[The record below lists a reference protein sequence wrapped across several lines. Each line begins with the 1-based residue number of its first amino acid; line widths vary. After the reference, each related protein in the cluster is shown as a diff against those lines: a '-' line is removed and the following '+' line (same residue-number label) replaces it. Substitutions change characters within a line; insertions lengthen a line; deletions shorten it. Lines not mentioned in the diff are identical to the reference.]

1 MRSYR
6 YFEWTTAPGT
16 HPSGDQLLE
25 ALADSLTEDGD
36 ITRAIQTLMQRGMS
50 AADNKMQG
58 LREMLE
64 QLRKR
69 KQQQLDK
76 YDLNSLL
83 NDIRQQLDKI
93 LQHERQAVEERLQ
106 QAPSQAAEEP
116 THSSPQP
123 MDTMAGQR
131 QQLERRQEFLDN
143 LPKNLPQRLQ
153 SLRQYEFLDR
163 QAAQAFQQLLEELQ
177 RRARSSQLKG
187 QLSSNELS
195 TTDASDSWEDMYDDL
210 SRQLRE
216 KLQGRTAD
224 FQQLRTQHPRF
235 PSAEDS
241 TVDELIQRLQKQLQQ
256 WRSLLESLADPMRR
270 ELEQLMDSTLDAELR
285 TSQADL
291 QELLD
296 RLAQKKLTPQRYRF
310 KGKEDLSL
318 EQAQELMKQLQQL
331 DELEK
336 QLESVRWQGDPQ
348 HVDTDKLRD
357 ALGDE
362 AYESV
367 QSMKEIA
374 RQLEESGYLVHT
386 KDGMVLTPRAMRKI
400 GQKALR
406 DVFLFIKRDRLGDHD
421 THARGG
427 LGMPTEDPKVYEF
440 GDPLLLDL
448 GATVFNA
455 VTRGG
460 QGTPVSMRVDDFVV
474 RRQEHLSQTST
485 VILIDM
491 SGSMAWNNCFYAAK
505 KVALALDN
513 LVHAAFPR
521 DTLEIVGF
529 YTAAEEMKPA
539 ELPYVKPKSFG
550 YSASLYSDYYDML
563 MGYIDVQL
571 DYRDVVRGRTNVPQ
585 GFTNMQQGLRMAEQL
600 LSRRPSPNKQ
610 IIMITDGQPTAHCEG
625 DRLYLQYPPSQR
637 TIAATLLEV
646 KRCTTKGIAINTFM
660 LAKSYYLE
668 RFVDQMTKINRGRAF
683 YTTPEQLGQYLVVD
697 YLAKKRRRIA

>member
-1 MRSYR
+1 MRTYR
-6 YFEWTTAPGT
+6 YFEWATAPAN

-36 ITRAIQTLMQRGMS
+36 ISRAIQMLMQRGMS

-58 LREMLE
+58 LRDMLE

-83 NDIRQQLDKI
+83 NDIRKQLDRI
-93 LQHERQAVEERLQ
+93 LQQERQAVEEHLQ
-106 QAPSQAAEEP
+106 QAPSQAAEQP
-116 THSSPQP
+116 TWSSPQS
-123 MDTMAGQR
+123 MDAMAEQR
-131 QQLERRQEFLDN
+131 HQLERRQEFLDN
-143 LPKNLPQRLQ
+143 LPENLPQRLQ
-153 SLRQYEFLDR
+153 SLRQYDFLDQ

-177 RRARSSQLKG
+177 KRTRSSQLNG
-187 QLSSNELS
+187 QPSSNQPS
-195 TTDASDSWEDMYDDL
+195 ATDAADSWEDMYDDL
-210 SRQLRE
+210 NQQLGS
-216 KLQGRTAD
+216 KLQGHTPD
-224 FQQLRTQHPRF
+224 FQQFKERHPRF
-235 PSAEDS
+235 PSAQDS

-256 WRSLLESLADPMRR
+256 WRSLLESLAEPMRR
-270 ELEQLMDSTLDAELR
+270 ELEQLMDSTLDEALR
-285 TSQADL
+285 TQHADL

-296 RLAQKKLTPQRYRF
+296 RLAHKKPIPQRYRF
-310 KGKEDLSL
+310 KGREELSL
-318 EQAQELMKQLQQL
+318 EQAQELMQQLQQL

-336 QLESVRWQGDPQ
+336 QLESVRWHGDPH

-374 RQLEESGYLVHT
+374 RELEDSGYIVKT
-386 KDGMVLTPRAMRKI
+386 KERMVLTSRAMRKI

-406 DVFLFIKRDRLGDHD
+406 DVFFFIKRDRLGDHD

-427 LGMPTEDPKVYEF
+427 LGMPTEDHKAYEF

-460 QGTPVSMRVDDFVV
+460 QGTPVSMRADDFVV
-474 RRQEHLSQTST
+474 RRLEHLSQTST

-513 LVHAAFPR
+513 LVRAIFPR

-529 YTAAEEMKPA
+529 YTAAEEMKPE

-550 YSASLYSDYYDML
+550 YNASLYSDYYDML

-600 LSRRPSPNKQ
+600 LSRRPSPSKQ

-646 KRCTTKGIAINTFM
+646 KRCTTQGIAINTFM
-660 LAKSYYLE
+660 LANSYYLE